1 MEFLSKLNLATRI
14 VEPEILDSLP
24 ADDPAALANRRDL
37 RLYNRLMGTYG
48 WFSRTLQR
56 VSPITHVTEYGPGDG
71 SLAMRLSRN
80 GIINTETT
88 YAGVDWTAQPENW
101 PYRWHRQDIRTFV
114 PDASSHLL
122 VANLILHQ
130 FTDPELMQVGQR
142 IQDSPLQYV
151 ITNEPSRKRHHLWQV
166 SLSRLLRIHPVTY
179 HDARVSI
186 RAGFRRDELASLL
199 GLDVSDWSINWSE
212 TFMGCNR
219 LLCIRK

>member
-1 MEFLSKLNLATRI
+1 LEFLPKLSLATRI

-56 VSPITHVTEYGPGDG
+56 VIPITHVTEYGAGDG
-71 SLAMRLSRN
+71 SLAFHLLRS
-80 GIINTETT
+80 GIINTETI

-101 PYRWHRQDIRTFV
+101 PYQWHGQDIREFI
-114 PDASSHLL
+114 PDAASDVLI
-122 VANLILHQ
+122 ANLILHQ
-130 FTDPELMQVGQR
+130 FTDPELKQIGER
-142 IQDSPLQYV
+142 IQNSSIRYI
-151 ITNEPSRKRHHLWQV
+151 ITNEPTRKRHHLWQV
-166 SLSRLLRIHPVTY
+166 SLSRMLRIHPVTY

-186 RAGFRRDELASLL
+186 RAGFRRSELASLL
-199 GLDVSDWSINWSE
+199 RLAEPDWNIKWSE

-219 LLCIRK
+219 LVCIRK